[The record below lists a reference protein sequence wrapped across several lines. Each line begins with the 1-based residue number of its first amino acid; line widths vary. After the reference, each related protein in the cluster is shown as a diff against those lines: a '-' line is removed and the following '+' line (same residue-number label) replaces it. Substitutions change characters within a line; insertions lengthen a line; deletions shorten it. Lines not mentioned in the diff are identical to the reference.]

1 MKRYGMVIRLQPDKV
16 DEYER
21 LHAAVWPGVLARI
34 SACNLRNYSIFL
46 QRLDDGRHYLFAY
59 FEYSG
64 SDFAA
69 DMARMAADPETQRW
83 WKLTEPC
90 QDPLATRAHGEWWT
104 SMREVF
110 HHA

>member
-1 MKRYGMVIRLQPDKV
+1 MKRYGMVIRLQPGKV
-16 DEYER
+16 EEYER

-34 SACNLRNYSIFL
+34 SACNVRNYSIFL
-46 QRLDDGRHYLFAY
+46 QRLDDGRDYLFAY

-64 SDFAA
+64 SDFAS
-69 DMARMAADPETQRW
+69 DMARMATDPETQRW

-90 QDPLATRAHGEWWT
+90 QDPLETRTSGEWWT

>member
-1 MKRYGMVIRLQPDKV
+1 MVIRLQPGKV
-16 DEYER
+16 EEYER

-46 QRLDDGRHYLFAY
+46 QRLDDGRDYLFAY

-64 SDFAA
+64 SDFAS

-90 QDPLATRAHGEWWT
+90 QDPLGTRASGEWWT

>member
-1 MKRYGMVIRLQPDKV
+1 MKRYGMVIRLQPGKV
-16 DEYER
+16 EEYER

-34 SACNLRNYSIFL
+34 SACKLRNYSIFL
-46 QRLDDGRHYLFAY
+46 QRLDDGRDYLFAY

-64 SDFAA
+64 SDFAS

-90 QDPLATRAHGEWWT
+90 QDPLGTRASGEWWT

>member
-1 MKRYGMVIRLQPDKV
+1 MKRYGMVIRLQPGKV
-16 DEYER
+16 EEYER

-46 QRLDDGRHYLFAY
+46 QRLDDGRDYLFAY

-64 SDFAA
+64 SDFAS
-69 DMARMAADPETQRW
+69 DLARMAADPETQRW

-90 QDPLATRAHGEWWT
+90 QDPLGTRASGEWWT

>member
-46 QRLDDGRHYLFAY
+46 QQLDDGRHYLFAY

-90 QDPLATRAHGEWWT
+90 QDPLATRASGEWWT